1 MPSNSSASFPI
12 SINFRGKQQRARD
25 VIKRGARLQSK
36 GRQTPETQSQYQQ
49 RLALGHGSEPKLSY
63 SQCMRCL
70 TKCKQQLPREARAPG
85 GHVPSAVQTYS
96 EGGGVN
102 METCSQSVLTYSVWS
117 HSSIQKHNNQQVRR
131 KYKFLK
137 SLHLI
142 RN

>member
-1 MPSNSSASFPI
+1 M
-12 SINFRGKQQRARD
+12 NFRGKQWSARD

-36 GRQTPETQSQYQQ
+36 GRQTPETQSRHQQ
-49 RLALGHGSEPKLSY
+49 PLALTHGSEPKLSY
-63 SQCMRCL
+63 SQCMQGL
-70 TKCKQQLPREARAPG
+70 TKCKQPLPRETRVPG
-85 GHVPSAVQTYS
+85 GHVPSAVKTYS
-96 EGGGVN
+96 EGVGAN
-102 METCSQSVLTYSVWS
+102 MATCSQSGLTYSVWS